1 MQFAY
6 HRSLGPMI
14 GVLLG
19 LAIVEMLVVHLVV
32 VASLGWSAAIVIGA
46 IDLVAVLSLIWLLRS
61 FRRRPVT
68 LADGVLM
75 LHAGY
80 LQSITVP
87 IGQIAGLR
95 ATWDAAAIRDR
106 LLNPALIAWP
116 SVVIDL
122 KAPVVL
128 RHGRQVQ
135 AVAHKLDD
143 RQLSM
148 PRSRRLC
155 RLARHCL
162 QGERVG
168 DRMCFDIVVEIG
180 PDLAAGV
187 ALLDHPVEPAE

>member
-32 VASLGWSAAIVIGA
+32 VALLGWSAAIVIGA

-106 LLNPALIAWP
+106 RLLNLALIAWP

-122 KAPVVL
+122 KAPIVL

-143 RQLSM
+143 PAAFHAAIAALM
-148 PRSRRLC
+148 PTGAPLPSR
-155 RLARHCL
+155 
-162 QGERVG
+162 
-168 DRMCFDIVVEIG
+168 
-180 PDLAAGV
+180 
-187 ALLDHPVEPAE
+187 